1 MISHNES
8 DIRGSREQ
16 ITSECIDRTLRTL
29 RQFLGLDVAFIS
41 EFEGKNRIIKH
52 LDVEGED
59 SHISLGQVIPLTD
72 GYCLD
77 VVEGR
82 LPELIPDTG
91 LVAAAVAKPETESF
105 PIGAH
110 VSVPIPLSAGGIYGT
125 LCCLGVRPVPGL
137 GDRDLQVMRAVA
149 ELIGSHLDVLL
160 HAHRKNDIRR
170 VVIERA
176 IAAGLPDIAYQPVF
190 RLSTGEIVGAEALS
204 RFPMEPA
211 RSPDKWFAEAADVG
225 LERALAE
232 LAIRRSLTRFLTG
245 FKAGLSLGLNISPS
259 LACEVDLVHLF
270 EGFPCDQICLEI
282 TEHEIVEDYA
292 ALADALVAVRALGV
306 RLAIDDM
313 GSGYA
318 NIRHVLKM
326 KPNSIK
332 IDASLINDIDNDPMK
347 EAWLA
352 GIMEFARL
360 SSCVVLAEGVETADE
375 LVVLKRLG
383 VHFGQGFLLARPMTV
398 EAVVEAALASRI
410 GTEVAPSAVF

>member
-1 MISHNES
+1 VNSHI
-8 DIRGSREQ
+8 DIDTRSSREQ
-16 ITSECIDRTLRTL
+16 ITTECIDRTLHTL

-52 LDVEGED
+52 LDVEDDE
-59 SHISLGQVIPLTD
+59 SQISLGQVIPLSD

-82 LPELIPDTG
+82 LPGLIPDTG
-91 LVAAAVAKPETESF
+91 RVSAAVAKPETDAF

-110 VSVPIPLSAGGIYGT
+110 MSVPIPLRDGGIYGT

-149 ELIGSHLDVLL
+149 DLIGSHLDILL
-160 HAHRKNDIRR
+160 DAHRKNDISRL
-170 VVIERA
+170 VIETA
-176 IAAGLPDIAYQPVF
+176 IAAGLPDICYQPVY
-190 RLSTGEIVGAEALS
+190 RLATNEIVAAEALS
-204 RFPMEPA
+204 RFPMEPF
-211 RSPDKWFAEAADVG
+211 RSPDKWFAEAANVG
-225 LERALAE
+225 LERALSE
-232 LAIRRSLTRFLTG
+232 LAIRHSLTRFLTG
-245 FKAGLSLGLNISPS
+245 FKAGLVLGLNISPS

-270 EGFPCDQICLEI
+270 SGFPCEQIYLEI
-282 TEHEIVEDYA
+282 TEHEIVEDYEK
-292 ALADALVAVRALGV
+292 LAEALVPVRALGV

-332 IDASLINDIDNDPMK
+332 IDASLINDIDKDPMK

-360 SSCVVLAEGVETADE
+360 SSCAVLAEGVETLEE
-375 LVVLKRLG
+375 LAVLKRLG
-383 VHFGQGFLLARPMTV
+383 VHYGQGFLLARPMGI
-398 EAVVEAALASRI
+398 EAVVDTAIASRL
-410 GTEVAPSAVF
+410 EPQVAPASSL